1 MKFALFSLMMNL
13 PNAVTGE
20 SLTTQQKFHNILEQ
34 AKLAERLG
42 FDAYGIGERHGAPFL
57 SSSPPVVLTAV
68 AAATSRIRLL
78 TTVTV
83 LSILDPVRVAED
95 YATLDQL
102 SGGRLEM
109 IIGKGNDPRHYPLFG
124 ISEEEQWDS
133 LGERYELLKRLWT
146 EENVTWQGTYR
157 PPLQE
162 VTTQPRPLQQ
172 SIPIWHGSAS
182 STRSTELAAK
192 YGEPIFS
199 SNSFHPQAKYKALL
213 DHYRERLDYYGHD
226 ANRAVVGSG
235 AGSLYLANTREEAI
249 RRYTPYYEAFHAT
262 AAAQH
267 NQSPFKD
274 LEDNIAHGP
283 VLIGSPEQVIEKI
296 LNYHAAYGHQVLSI
310 SVDGLSHTE
319 QLEQVERFAQDV
331 APVLRREIPSFI
343 WNEPPLLNQSL
354 PFSSSTSHSS
364 DSWPPAISPIFQ
376 V

>member
-199 SNSFHPQAKYKALL
+199 SNSFHPQAKYKALI

-226 ANRAVVGSG
+226 AKRAVVGSG

-310 SVDGLSHTE
+310 SVDGLSHAE

-343 WNEPPLLNQSL
+343 WNEPPLLNESL
-354 PFSSSTSHSS
+354 PSSTSHSP